1 MYAAL
6 QSILQS
12 ILVFMGRVIV
22 NLFLSV
28 SVSGLEHIP
37 RSEALILVSNHFSWF
52 DGPLLMIFLPFRIA
66 FLLAIETERV
76 CFFRFLS
83 RTFNLIP
90 IWRGQV
96 DRKALRAAEGGPEGW
111 SDRGRFPGGGGI
123 DPALAGVRERGE
135 RIEQIAGHT
144 ARHSAKLI
152 RAQSGIGLLATQAQT
167 RLLPVA
173 VLGRRKDSRQPS
185 PVAAGHRVR
194 IRVGH
199 PFGPMTIADDL
210 PRRQRRQQLD
220 ALGPRSNEAGRR
232 AAAARESRPVSGRGL
247 KLGSRG
253 AALLARK
260 MRLYA
265 SSGLE

>member
-6 QSILQS
+6 QGILQS
-12 ILVFMGRVIV
+12 VLVFLGRLIGS
-22 NLFLSV
+22 LFISV
-28 SVSGLEHIP
+28 SISGLENIP

-96 DRKALRAAEGGPEGW
+96 DRKAMRAALAALQDGRTVGVFPE
-111 SDRGRFPGGGGI
+111 GGI
-123 DPALAGVRERGE
+123 DPAMAGARERGE

-152 RAQSGIGLLATQAQT
+152 RPQSGIGLLATQAQS

-173 VLGRRKDSRQPS
+173 VLGTEKILVNLRRLRRTK
-185 PVAAGHRVR
+185 VR
-194 IRVGH
+194 IRVGR
-199 PFGPMTIADDL
+199 PFGPLSMPDDIT
-210 PRRQRRQQLD
+210 RRERRRHLD
-220 ALGPRSNEAGRR
+220 ALAHEAMRH
-232 AAAARESRPVSGRGL
+232 V
-247 KLGSRG
+247 
-253 AALLARK
+253 AALLPPGNRGPYQDVA
-260 MRLYA
+260 
-265 SSGLE
+265 

>member
-6 QSILQS
+6 QGLLQS
-12 ILVFMGRVIV
+12 VLVFMGRVIV
-22 NLFLSV
+22 SIFLSV
-28 SVSGLEHIP
+28 SVTGLEHIP

-83 RTFNLIP
+83 RSFNLIP

-96 DRKALRAAEGGPEGW
+96 DRKAMRAALAALSDGRTIGVFPE
-111 SDRGRFPGGGGI
+111 GGI
-123 DPALAGVRERGE
+123 DPSMAGARERGE

-152 RAQSGIGLLATQAQT
+152 RPQSGIGLLATQAQA

-173 VLGRRKDSRQPS
+173 VLGTEKILVNVRRLRRTQVK
-185 PVAAGHRVR
+185 
-194 IRVGH
+194 ITIGH
-199 PFGPMTIADDL
+199 PFGPLTIPDDI
-210 PRRQRRQQLD
+210 PRKERRRHLD
-220 ALGPRSNEAGRR
+220 ALAHEAMKN
-232 AAAARESRPVSGRGL
+232 V
-247 KLGSRG
+247 
-253 AALLARK
+253 AALLPPGNRGP
-260 MRLYA
+260 YQ
-265 SSGLE
+265 EVD